1 VRDKAHWVNYLE
13 VWVHSKEIKIFNEL
27 IESIGQAEGAASQ
40 LVHRSGHPVQ
50 FMFLRDALAV
60 AKKGF
65 IKVAPQNRL
74 MRPRTVF
81 TK

>member
-1 VRDKAHWVNYLE
+1 MKKSE
-13 VWVHSKEIKIFNEL
+13 VQIFNEL
-27 IESIGQAEGAASQ
+27 IESIGQAEGSASQ
-40 LVHRSGHPVQ
+40 LVHRTGHPVQ
-50 FMFLRDALAV
+50 FMFLRDALAM

-65 IKVAPQNRL
+65 IKISPHNRL